1 METLGWDTNKV
12 KFNPNLFVTIRPY
25 GYNNSLPS
33 ELQNIQV
40 VGKLLSDD
48 ESLSVSWESALEGNS
63 VDNNLS
69 ISSALMLTGT
79 FQRLFGVGSK
89 FVGKTFISE
98 YESIQVFRGVEP
110 LTLNMTLEFVAFE
123 DAYKEVELPLQMLY
137 KMMTP
142 QLTEGLTDKTITLM
156 KSLLSS
162 KKGDNAL
169 EKATSEYS
177 KLGEAPNRITLDYL
191 GKRFSGLY
199 VLESISAS
207 RDELK
212 LTKDGSSIKREV
224 SLSFKAY
231 KSINRK
237 DVIIKTKA

>member
-1 METLGWDTNKV
+1 METYGWDIDKV
-12 KFNPNLFVTIRPY
+12 KFNSNLFVTIRPY
-25 GYNNSLPS
+25 GYNNALPAD
-33 ELQNIQV
+33 LRNIQV

-69 ISSALMLTGT
+69 ISSALMQTGT
-79 FQRLFGVGSK
+79 FQRLFGIGSK

-110 LTLNMTLEFVAFE
+110 LTLSMTLEFVAIE
-123 DAYKEVELPLQMLY
+123 DAYKEVELPIQMLY
-137 KMMTP
+137 KMITP
-142 QLTEGLTDKTITLM
+142 QLTEGLTDKTITLIN
-156 KSLLSS
+156 SLFDSG
-162 KKGDNAL
+162 KDDKAL
-169 EKATSEYS
+169 KTATSEVS

-199 VLESISAS
+199 VLESMSTS

-237 DVIIKTKA
+237 DVIVKTKA